1 MFQILFTFIYFV
13 GPRVERAQNALLLMG
28 TAVLNG
34 GTTTFIAVILLCD
47 STAYAFIT
55 FFKVFFLTV
64 LFGLFHAIIFLPVIL
79 SFEFGGSTKS
89 NNNKD
94 VNHKEVQRN
103 RSKAKKIGGST
114 KSNNKKEVTHKEVQ
128 RHRSKEKKFVEV
140 RNNEQKAQ
148 KANGTITQPFAPHT
162 NGYLEQMKI

>member
-1 MFQILFTFIYFV
+1 
-13 GPRVERAQNALLLMG
+13 MG

-64 LFGLFHAIIFLPVIL
+64 LFGLFHAIVFLPVIL

-89 NNNKD
+89 NKNKE
-94 VNHKEVQRN
+94 VNHKELQRN
-103 RSKAKKIGGST
+103 RNKTKTIVGST
-114 KSNNKKEVTHKEVQ
+114 KGYNKKEVSHKGLQ
-128 RHRSKEKKFVEV
+128 RHRSKEKKFAGV
-140 RNNEQKAQ
+140 RNNEEKSQ
-148 KANGTITQPFAPHT
+148 KANGTTTQPFAPHT
-162 NGYLEQMKI
+162 NGYLVQMKI